1 MIKEMY
7 YPRVFIISHNYRARK
22 LKPLSNKKTLD
33 GIWFLILIIYVYTFD
48 TCFNLLR
55 CVGTEI
61 HTDDFN
67 RTKPGPLVSIYL
79 YDLYFT
85 LLLFYRFIFMTAVSH
100 AFRMSTFH
108 ML

>member
-1 MIKEMY
+1 MVY
-7 YPRVFIISHNYRARK
+7 NQHLPHNYRARK

-48 TCFNLLR
+48 TCCNLLR

-61 HTDDFN
+61 HTNDFN
-67 RTKPGPLVSIYL
+67 TTVSGSLVSVICIVL
-79 YDLYFT
+79 ALIFV
-85 LLLFYRFIFMTAVSH
+85 LLYRFTFMMVVSH
-100 AFRMSTFH
+100 AFRINTFH